1 MVTLQKVHGSENSF
15 FLLDETQLKQ
25 PLSTSQLAAFTKQV
39 TNRQTGWLGGADG
52 VLAITDAPG
61 TAGKMTVVNTDGSLA
76 KLCGNGL
83 RTVARY
89 LSEKTGQSAFK
100 VHTDFADLAVAKQS
114 PLASGVPAYSVEIS
128 PVSFAA
134 ADLPFANLGVDR
146 IVDTVLPAIHPS
158 LKFTAVAVPNP
169 HLIAFVSKEELVSP
183 DLERIGKM
191 LNAKNPYFPEGVNVT
206 FAEILGKD
214 TLFARTYERGVGFT
228 NACGTGMSATTLAFI
243 LTHPQEAAFECV
255 NTVYNPGGMVKT
267 MVHHDHGRY
276 WIELIGNATVTATIT
291 VPDEALESGK
301 LAQATFQP
309 TGEQAAYEQFIDS
322 LPHRDLA
329 DTLIEGA

>member
-25 PLSTSQLAAFTKQV
+25 PLTTSQLAAFTKQV

-114 PLASGVPAYSVEIS
+114 PLASGVPA
-128 PVSFAA
+128 
-134 ADLPFANLGVDR
+134 
-146 IVDTVLPAIHPS
+146 
-158 LKFTAVAVPNP
+158 
-169 HLIAFVSKEELVSP
+169 
-183 DLERIGKM
+183 
-191 LNAKNPYFPEGVNVT
+191 
-206 FAEILGKD
+206 
-214 TLFARTYERGVGFT
+214 
-228 NACGTGMSATTLAFI
+228 
-243 LTHPQEAAFECV
+243 
-255 NTVYNPGGMVKT
+255 
-267 MVHHDHGRY
+267 
-276 WIELIGNATVTATIT
+276 
-291 VPDEALESGK
+291 
-301 LAQATFQP
+301 
-309 TGEQAAYEQFIDS
+309 
-322 LPHRDLA
+322 
-329 DTLIEGA
+329 